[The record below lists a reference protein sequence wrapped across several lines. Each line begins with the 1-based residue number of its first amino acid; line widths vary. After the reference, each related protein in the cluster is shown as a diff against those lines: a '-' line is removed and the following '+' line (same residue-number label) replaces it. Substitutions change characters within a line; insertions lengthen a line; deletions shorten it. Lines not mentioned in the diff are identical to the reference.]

1 MASTTDTDPFLP
13 LTEAARFI
21 GTDERPASI
30 YGLRAAIKRLGIGER
45 NELGHLGVR
54 RSVAEQLRAN
64 RQAFGYWAPKGV
76 TALALPPVRAG
87 RG

>member
-30 YGLRAAIKRLGIGER
+30 YGLRAAIKRLGIGDFVSVLR
-45 NELGHLGVR
+45 LG
-54 RSVAEQLRAN
+54 
-64 RQAFGYWAPKGV
+64 K
-76 TALALPPVRAG
+76 LAG
-87 RG
+87 K